1 MGKYIGFPEQK
12 MSVQRRQRP
21 SNHRS
26 SGIFYERK
34 NRLTV
39 SRSNTAGHRK
49 AEARL
54 AQLARITYQIAWNLR
69 VVEAKFIAIIH
80 GRRTAQ
86 REEQK
91 CGHARLLLAEPSGDA
106 RPVMVAQNPIWPAAG
121 RNGTFI
127 PPDQRD
133 EIARIQLASIS

>member
-12 MSVQRRQRP
+12 MSVHRRQRP

-26 SGIFYERK
+26 SGIFY
-34 NRLTV
+34 
-39 SRSNTAGHRK
+39 
-49 AEARL
+49 
-54 AQLARITYQIAWNLR
+54 LR

-91 CGHARLLLAEPSGDA
+91 CGHARLLLAKPSGDA

-121 RNGTFI
+121 RNGTLI
-127 PPDQRD
+127 PPDERD
-133 EIARIQLASIS
+133 EIARIPARVDQLKVNGRCTSFSVLP